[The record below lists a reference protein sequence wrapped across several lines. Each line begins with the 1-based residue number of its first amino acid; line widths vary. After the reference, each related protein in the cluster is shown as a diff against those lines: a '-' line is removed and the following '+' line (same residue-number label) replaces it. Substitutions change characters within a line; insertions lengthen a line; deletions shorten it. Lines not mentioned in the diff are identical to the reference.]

1 MIRRILIALVVFLIA
16 GMPVLAEGGVMLQMN
31 GFNAVEYPADG
42 ATVFF
47 PWAALNPAA
56 GIYNFGGLEYQL
68 AQKAAGGYTT
78 SVMITVS
85 RTGFEGKNIYIRDWP
100 LFAGY
105 PHLVPVG
112 TQTLV
117 IPPYERDIWRLAMY
131 TFVEEF
137 ANRYADDPRISSITI
152 GVGLDGETQP
162 FQDQYSGIVADVLG
176 GNFIASFRSYTK
188 AMLVRYRHEFP
199 NMILFCANNPG
210 GQAFRKDL
218 TIHYLIPFDI
228 GIKNAGAMIDNP
240 TAWGAG
246 DIHTSGGN
254 LAIWRPAYDTRGL
267 IPLAIESQTGVQTA
281 ESVYWACLAIM
292 DARPTVVDL
301 HKEWFDKNPEAIA
314 SLKEL
319 MLNPD
324 QFAVIAFRDD
334 EYGPY
339 FPSTVP
345 SDSKFYLSGMPG
357 DFTWNMDQSSGGT
370 RVWRKDLPVEC
381 RDQVESRQARQFD
394 NAQFRMTSTL
404 RGVILFRVCYL
415 DTNVPMTIIVSGAK
429 VQLGGR
435 GTNRFVWEIWAA
447 TVPNNWDGLIELEG
461 AATLHMIKVKT
472 LDSTATPT
480 PATTETPMPTPTATK
495 TPTFTATVTPT
506 ATPTFTVTITPTP
519 TPTRVCW
526 EPLPLSYADRLSIRD
541 TAWNWRGANDEI
553 LDWLNDQTL
562 IRGGDEN
569 LGMPESCAL
578 NYESEDGRELLIRA
592 FANGIIVV
600 HDAEPND
607 ICKNWAVVRWN
618 AEAGQ

>member
-1 MIRRILIALVVFLIA
+1 MLV
-16 GMPVLAEGGVMLQMN
+16 MN
-31 GFNAVEYPADG
+31 GFGPVEYPADG

-47 PWAALNPAA
+47 PWMALNPAP
-56 GIYNFGGLEYQL
+56 GVYNWGGLEYQL

-78 SVMITVS
+78 SVMVTVS
-85 RTGFEGKNIYIRDWP
+85 RTGFEGDNIYIRDWP

-162 FQDQYSGIVADVLG
+162 FQDQYSGVVADALG
-176 GNFIASFRSYTK
+176 GNFVASFRSYTK
-188 AMLVRYRHEFP
+188 ALLVRYRKEFP
-199 NMILFCANNPG
+199 NMTLFCANNPG

-218 TIHYLIPFDI
+218 TLNYMIPFQI
-228 GIKNAGAMIDNP
+228 GIKNAGAGIDNP

-267 IPLAIESQTGVQTA
+267 IPLAIESQTGVQTV
-281 ESVYWACLAIM
+281 ESVYWGCLAIM

-314 SLKEL
+314 NLKEL

-324 QFAVIAFRDD
+324 KFAVIAFRDD

-357 DFTWNMDQSSGGT
+357 DFTWNMEKSLGGT

-394 NAQFRMTSTL
+394 NADFAMANVL
-404 RGVILFRVCYL
+404 HGALLFQVSYL
-415 DTNVPMTIIVSGAK
+415 DTKVPVTFIVSGEK
-429 VQLGGR
+429 VQFGGR
-435 GTNRFVWEIWAA
+435 GTNRFCWDTW
-447 TVPNNWDGLIELEG
+447 TYLVPSNWNGVIG
-461 AATLHMIKVKT
+461 ISGKATLHMIRVEALDLVPTPTYTASSTPTSTPTVTFTWPT
-472 LDSTATPT
+472 LTFTPT
-480 PATTETPMPTPTATK
+480 PTVTFTPMPTDTMTPSDTF
-495 TPTFTATVTPT
+495 TPTPTVT
-506 ATPTFTVTITPTP
+506 FTP